1 MRSVTIWRANLA
13 KKGGKPAEWKGRT
26 DGLPWMIR
34 SLVVLMKVIDRR
46 IIYCFMAIVVP
57 FYMIFHHDSYL
68 ATYRF
73 FRQRFH
79 LGRIKSFLKV
89 YANHFRFGQVIID
102 RYAAYAGKKFRFEL
116 DGNER
121 FMELVNGERGFVQL
135 SSHAGNYEMVGYGL
149 TSTTK
154 KINGLFYGGE
164 SKVMMDF
171 RRKILAMHNVNLIE
185 VDESMS
191 HIFNMNAAIDR
202 GEIVSMTGDRLFGSS
217 KAIKCMFLGKEASFP
232 MGPFALAM
240 QKEVPML
247 AVFSM
252 RYKGRYRV
260 YVRDIE
266 QDESLPIRARMT
278 DMAKK
283 FASELENVVRMYPTQ
298 WFNYYDFWK
307 DNE

>member
-1 MRSVTIWRANLA
+1 LA

-79 LGRIKSFLKV
+79 YGRIKSFLKV

-121 FMELVNGERGFVQL
+121 FMELVHGERGFVQL

-232 MGPFALAM
+232 MGPFALAV

>member
-1 MRSVTIWRANLA
+1 MTIWRASLA
-13 KKGGKPAEWKGRT
+13 KKGGKPKEWKGRT

-34 SLVVLMKVIDRR
+34 SLVVLMKVVDRHV
-46 IIYCFMAIVVP
+46 IYCFMAIVVP
-57 FYMIFHHDSYL
+57 FYMVFHHDSYL

-73 FRQRFH
+73 FRQRLGF
-79 LGRIKSFLKV
+79 GRIKSFLKV
-89 YANHFRFGQVIID
+89 YANHYRFGQVIID

-149 TSTTK
+149 TSTAK

-171 RRKILAMHNVNLIE
+171 RRKILALHNVNLIE

-217 KAIKCMFLGKEASFP
+217 KALKCMFLGKEASFP
-232 MGPFALAM
+232 MGPFALAV

-252 RYKGRYRV
+252 RYHGRYRV
-260 YVRDIE
+260 YVRDIKP
-266 QDESLPIRARMT
+266 DESLPLRARMA
-278 DMAKK
+278 DMARQ
-283 FASELENVVRMYPTQ
+283 FSAELENVVRMYPTQ

-307 DNE
+307 E

>member
-1 MRSVTIWRANLA
+1 
-13 KKGGKPAEWKGRT
+13 
-26 DGLPWMIR
+26 MIR

-121 FMELVNGERGFVQL
+121 FMELVNSERGFVQL

-149 TSTTK
+149 TSTAK

-217 KAIKCMFLGKEASFP
+217 KAIKCMFLGKEAIFP
-232 MGPFALAM
+232 MGPFALAV

>member
-1 MRSVTIWRANLA
+1 
-13 KKGGKPAEWKGRT
+13 
-26 DGLPWMIR
+26 MIR
-34 SLVVLMKVIDRR
+34 SLVVMMKVIDRR

-121 FMELVNGERGFVQL
+121 FMELVNSERGFVQL

-232 MGPFALAM
+232 MGPFALAV

>member
-1 MRSVTIWRANLA
+1 
-13 KKGGKPAEWKGRT
+13 
-26 DGLPWMIR
+26 MIR

-121 FMELVNGERGFVQL
+121 FMELVHGERGFVQL

-232 MGPFALAM
+232 MGPFALAV

>member
-1 MRSVTIWRANLA
+1 MTIWRANLA

-79 LGRIKSFLKV
+79 YGRIKSFLKV

-121 FMELVNGERGFVQL
+121 FMELVHGERGFVQL

-232 MGPFALAM
+232 MGPFALAV

-266 QDESLPIRARMT
+266 QEESLPIRARMT

-307 DNE
+307 DDE

>member
-1 MRSVTIWRANLA
+1 MA
-13 KKGGKPAEWKGRT
+13 KRGGKPADWKGRT

-46 IIYCFMAIVVP
+46 VIYCFMAIVVP
-57 FYMIFHHDSYL
+57 FYMIFNHKGYL
-68 ATYRF
+68 AIYRF
-73 FRQRFH
+73 FRQRFGY
-79 LGRIKSFLKV
+79 GRIKSFLKV
-89 YANHFRFGQVIID
+89 YANHYRFGQVIID

-171 RRKILAMHNVNLIE
+171 RRKILALHNVNLIE
-185 VDESMS
+185 VNESMS

-202 GEIVSMTGDRLFGSS
+202 GEIVSMTGDRMFGSS

-232 MGPFALAM
+232 MGPFALAV

-252 RYKGRYRV
+252 RYKGRYKV
-260 YVRDIE
+260 YVRDIK
-266 QDESLPIRARMT
+266 QDESLPLRARMT
-278 DMAKK
+278 DMAHN
-283 FASELENVVRMYPTQ
+283 FAAELESVVRMYPTQ

-307 DNE
+307 E

>member
-1 MRSVTIWRANLA
+1 
-13 KKGGKPAEWKGRT
+13 
-26 DGLPWMIR
+26 MIR

-57 FYMIFHHDSYL
+57 FYMLFNHKGYL
-68 ATYRF
+68 AIYRF
-73 FRQRFH
+73 FRQRFGY
-79 LGRIKSFLKV
+79 GRIKSFLKV

-102 RYAAYAGKKFRFEL
+102 RYAAYAGKRFRFEL
-116 DGNER
+116 DGNEK
-121 FMELVNGERGFVQL
+121 FMELVNGRSGFVQL
-135 SSHAGNYEMVGYGL
+135 SSHAGNYEMVGYSL
-149 TSTTK
+149 TSPSK
-154 KINGLFYGGE
+154 KVNGLFYGGE
-164 SKVMMDF
+164 TKVMMDF
-171 RRKILAMHNVNLIE
+171 RRRILSMHNVNLIE

-217 KAIKCMFLGKEASFP
+217 KSFKCMFLGKEAQFP
-232 MGPFALAM
+232 MGPFALAV

-260 YVRDIE
+260 YVRDIRPVA
-266 QDESLPIRARMT
+266 SLPLRARMA
-278 DMAKK
+278 DMAQR

-307 DNE
+307 ADE

>member
-1 MRSVTIWRANLA
+1 MA
-13 KKGGKPAEWKGRT
+13 KKGGKPADWKGRT

-46 IIYCFMAIVVP
+46 VIYCFMAIVVP
-57 FYMIFHHDSYL
+57 FYMIFNHKGYL
-68 ATYRF
+68 SIYRF
-73 FRQRFH
+73 FRQRFGY
-79 LGRIKSFLKV
+79 GRIKSFLNV
-89 YANHFRFGQVIID
+89 YANHYRFGQVIID

-121 FMELVNGERGFVQL
+121 FMDLVNGERGFVQL

-171 RRKILAMHNVNLIE
+171 RRKILALHNVNLIE
-185 VDESMS
+185 VNESMS

-202 GEIVSMTGDRLFGSS
+202 GEIVSMTGDRMFGSS

-232 MGPFALAM
+232 MGPFALAV

-252 RYKGRYRV
+252 RYKGRYKV
-260 YVRDIE
+260 YVRDIK
-266 QDESLPIRARMT
+266 QDESLPLRARMT
-278 DMAKK
+278 DMART
-283 FASELENVVRMYPTQ
+283 FAAELENVVRMYPTQ

-307 DNE
+307 E

>member
-1 MRSVTIWRANLA
+1 MA

-121 FMELVNGERGFVQL
+121 FMELVNSERGFVQL

-149 TSTTK
+149 TSTRK
-154 KINGLFYGGE
+154 RVNGLFYGGE
-164 SKVMMDF
+164 
-171 RRKILAMHNVNLIE
+171 
-185 VDESMS
+185 
-191 HIFNMNAAIDR
+191 
-202 GEIVSMTGDRLFGSS
+202 
-217 KAIKCMFLGKEASFP
+217 
-232 MGPFALAM
+232 
-240 QKEVPML
+240 
-247 AVFSM
+247 
-252 RYKGRYRV
+252 
-260 YVRDIE
+260 
-266 QDESLPIRARMT
+266 
-278 DMAKK
+278 
-283 FASELENVVRMYPTQ
+283 
-298 WFNYYDFWK
+298 
-307 DNE
+307 

>member
-1 MRSVTIWRANLA
+1 MA

-79 LGRIKSFLKV
+79 YGRIKSFLKV

-121 FMELVNGERGFVQL
+121 FMELVHGERGFVQL

-232 MGPFALAM
+232 MGPFALAV

-283 FASELENVVRMYPTQ
+283 FASELENVVRTYPTQ

>member
-1 MRSVTIWRANLA
+1 MA

-46 IIYCFMAIVVP
+46 IIYCFMAMVVP
-57 FYMIFHHDSYL
+57 FYMIFNHQGYL
-68 ATYRF
+68 SIYRF
-73 FRQRFH
+73 FRLRFGY
-79 LGRIKSFLKV
+79 GRIKSFFMV
-89 YANHFRFGQVIID
+89 YANHFRFGQVIVD
-102 RYAAYAGKKFRFEL
+102 RYAAYSGKKFRFEL

-121 FMELVNGERGFVQL
+121 FMELVNGERGFVQI

-149 TSTTK
+149 TSTVK
-154 KINGLFYGGE
+154 KVNGLFYGGE

-171 RRKILAMHNVNLIE
+171 RRRILALHNVSLIE

-217 KAIKCMFLGKEASFP
+217 KSLKCMFLGKEARFP
-232 MGPFALAM
+232 MGPFALAV

-266 QDESLPIRARMT
+266 QDESLPIRARMA
-278 DMAKK
+278 DMADK
-283 FASELENVVRMYPTQ
+283 FASELENVVRMYPAQ

-307 DNE
+307 DDE

>member
-1 MRSVTIWRANLA
+1 
-13 KKGGKPAEWKGRT
+13 
-26 DGLPWMIR
+26 MIR

-79 LGRIKSFLKV
+79 YGRIKSFLKV

-149 TSTTK
+149 TSTAK

-232 MGPFALAM
+232 MGPFALAV

-307 DNE
+307 DDE

>member
-1 MRSVTIWRANLA
+1 
-13 KKGGKPAEWKGRT
+13 
-26 DGLPWMIR
+26 MIR

-149 TSTTK
+149 TSTAK

-232 MGPFALAM
+232 MGPFALAV

-252 RYKGRYRV
+252 RYKGRYKV

-307 DNE
+307 DDE

>member
-1 MRSVTIWRANLA
+1 MTIWRASLA
-13 KKGGKPAEWKGRT
+13 KKGGKPKEWKGRT

-34 SLVVLMKVIDRR
+34 SLVVLMKVVDRHV
-46 IIYCFMAIVVP
+46 IYCFMAIVVP
-57 FYMIFHHDSYL
+57 FYMVFHHDSYL

-73 FRQRFH
+73 FRQR
-79 LGRIKSFLKV
+79 LGFGCIKSFLKV
-89 YANHFRFGQVIID
+89 YANHYRFGQVIID

-149 TSTTK
+149 TSTAK

-171 RRKILAMHNVNLIE
+171 RRKILSMHNVNLIE

-217 KAIKCMFLGKEASFP
+217 KALKCMFLGKEASFP
-232 MGPFALAM
+232 MGPFALAV

-252 RYKGRYRV
+252 RYHGRYRV
-260 YVRDIE
+260 YVRDIKP
-266 QDESLPIRARMT
+266 DESLPLRARMA
-278 DMAKK
+278 DMARQ
-283 FASELENVVRMYPTQ
+283 FAAELENVVRMYPTQ

-307 DNE
+307 E

>member
-1 MRSVTIWRANLA
+1 MA
-13 KKGGKPAEWKGRT
+13 KKGGKPADWKGRT

-46 IIYCFMAIVVP
+46 VIYCFMAIVVP
-57 FYMIFHHDSYL
+57 FYMIFNHKGYL
-68 ATYRF
+68 AIYRF
-73 FRQRFH
+73 FRERFGY
-79 LGRIKSFLKV
+79 GRIKSFLKV
-89 YANHFRFGQVIID
+89 YANHYCFGQVIID

-149 TSTTK
+149 TSTAK

-171 RRKILAMHNVNLIE
+171 RRKILSMHNVNLIE

-217 KAIKCMFLGKEASFP
+217 KALKCMFLGKEASFP
-232 MGPFALAM
+232 MGPFALAV

-252 RYKGRYRV
+252 RYHGRYRV
-260 YVRDIE
+260 YVRDIKP
-266 QDESLPIRARMT
+266 DESLPLRARMA
-278 DMAKK
+278 DMARQ
-283 FASELENVVRMYPTQ
+283 FAAELENVVRMYPTQ

-307 DNE
+307 D

>member
-1 MRSVTIWRANLA
+1 
-13 KKGGKPAEWKGRT
+13 
-26 DGLPWMIR
+26 MIR

-149 TSTTK
+149 TSTAK

-232 MGPFALAM
+232 MGPFALAV

>member
-1 MRSVTIWRANLA
+1 
-13 KKGGKPAEWKGRT
+13 
-26 DGLPWMIR
+26 MIR

-154 KINGLFYGGE
+154 MINGLFYGGE

-232 MGPFALAM
+232 MGPFALAV

-252 RYKGRYRV
+252 RHKGRYRV
-260 YVRDIE
+260 YVRDIK

-283 FASELENVVRMYPTQ
+283 FAFELENVVRMYPTQ

>member
-1 MRSVTIWRANLA
+1 
-13 KKGGKPAEWKGRT
+13 
-26 DGLPWMIR
+26 MIR

-121 FMELVNGERGFVQL
+121 FMELVHGERGFVQL

-149 TSTTK
+149 TSTAK

-232 MGPFALAM
+232 MGPFALAV

-252 RYKGRYRV
+252 RYKGRYKV

>member
-1 MRSVTIWRANLA
+1 MA
-13 KKGGKPAEWKGRT
+13 KKGGKPADWKGRT

-46 IIYCFMAIVVP
+46 VIYCFMAIVVP
-57 FYMIFHHDSYL
+57 FYMIFNHKGYL
-68 ATYRF
+68 AIYRF
-73 FRQRFH
+73 FRQRFGF
-79 LGRIKSFLKV
+79 GRIKSFLKV
-89 YANHFRFGQVIID
+89 YANHYRFGQVIID

-164 SKVMMDF
+164 SQVMMDF
-171 RRKILAMHNVNLIE
+171 RRKILSMHNVNLIE

-217 KAIKCMFLGKEASFP
+217 KSIKCMFLGKEASFP
-232 MGPFALAM
+232 MGPFALAV

-252 RYKGRYRV
+252 RYKGRYKV
-260 YVRDIE
+260 YVRDIK
-266 QDESLPIRARMT
+266 QDESLPLRARMT
-278 DMAKK
+278 DMARN
-283 FASELENVVRMYPTQ
+283 FAAELENVVRMYPTQ

-307 DNE
+307 E

>member
-1 MRSVTIWRANLA
+1 MA

-149 TSTTK
+149 TSTAK

-232 MGPFALAM
+232 MGPFALAV

>member
-1 MRSVTIWRANLA
+1 MA
-13 KKGGKPAEWKGRT
+13 KKGGKPKEWKGRT

-34 SLVVLMKVIDRR
+34 SLVVLMKVVDRHV
-46 IIYCFMAIVVP
+46 IYCFMAIVVP

-73 FRQRFH
+73 FRQRFGF
-79 LGRIKSFLKV
+79 GRIKSFLKV
-89 YANHFRFGQVIID
+89 YANHYRFGQVIID

-121 FMELVNGERGFVQL
+121 FMELVGGESGFVQL

-149 TSTTK
+149 TSTRK
-154 KINGLFYGGE
+154 RVNGLFYGGE
-164 SKVMMDF
+164 TQVMMDF

-202 GEIVSMTGDRLFGSS
+202 GEIVSMTGDRLFGSAKS
-217 KAIKCMFLGKEASFP
+217 INCMFLGKEAQFP
-232 MGPFALAM
+232 MGPFALAV

-252 RYKGRYRV
+252 RSHGAYKV
-260 YVRDIE
+260 YVRDIR
-266 QDESLPIRARMT
+266 QDESLPLRTRMA
-278 DMAKK
+278 DMAQN
-283 FASELENVVRMYPTQ
+283 FASELEKVVRMYPTQ

-307 DNE
+307 D

>member
-1 MRSVTIWRANLA
+1 
-13 KKGGKPAEWKGRT
+13 
-26 DGLPWMIR
+26 MIR

-149 TSTTK
+149 TSTAK

-232 MGPFALAM
+232 MGPFALAV

-252 RYKGRYRV
+252 RYKGRYKV

>member
-1 MRSVTIWRANLA
+1 
-13 KKGGKPAEWKGRT
+13 
-26 DGLPWMIR
+26 MIR

-149 TSTTK
+149 TSTAK

-232 MGPFALAM
+232 MGPFALAV

-260 YVRDIE
+260 YVRDIK
-266 QDESLPIRARMT
+266 QDESLPLRARMT
-278 DMAKK
+278 DMAVK